1 MSDKNTLLLTKHYFN
16 CIPVVK
22 DKGIRLGAEARGNF
36 SSVSVYNFNR
46 SSSVSNW
53 IDIKDIQILERLEI
67 SVKKNKNILDL
78 KLKIHSCQNFVP
90 FGSRGD
96 ICQKI
101 MTRPIKLKTVSF
113 KPKYSMI

>member
-1 MSDKNTLLLTKHYFN
+1 MSDRNTLLFTKYYFN

-67 SVKKNKNILDL
+67 SVKKTTILYL
-78 KLKIHSCQNFVP
+78 F
-90 FGSRGD
+90 
-96 ICQKI
+96 
-101 MTRPIKLKTVSF
+101 
-113 KPKYSMI
+113 

>member
-1 MSDKNTLLLTKHYFN
+1 MYYFN

-46 SSSVSNW
+46 SSSVSNR

-67 SVKKNKNILDL
+67 SVEKRHTILDL
-78 KLKIHSCQNFVP
+78 KVLTTFLPKFRSIW
-90 FGSRGD
+90 
-96 ICQKI
+96 
-101 MTRPIKLKTVSF
+101 F
-113 KPKYSMI
+113 KR